1 MSGVIV
7 VGLFDD
13 LSQFLENRLEEFL
26 RNNPHLELEALL
38 EQLRKQ
44 EEDTLKL
51 IADLQLQEKRSQDD
65 ILATAQEI
73 QKWHTRIAKAK
84 AAGRVDLLGAAQ
96 QREAALLRQGNQ
108 LWGHM
113 QGIKERIT
121 QAKDLLRKVQQRR
134 QEVQT
139 KASQA
144 QAQRSATQS
153 QQRFET
159 TGWWNSSNNNF
170 SGYDELEDKF
180 RNWEIED
187 ELDQMKRNKGK

>member
-1 MSGVIV
+1 M
-7 VGLFDD
+7 
-13 LSQFLENRLEEFL
+13 QTCNY
-26 RNNPHLELEALL
+26 
-38 EQLRKQ
+38 
-44 EEDTLKL
+44 
-51 IADLQLQEKRSQDD
+51 QEKRSQDD